1 MKNLNIYKSLN
12 EIITYIEENLE
23 QDINYSK
30 MAQIMTTNEYTMK
43 KVFQLLTNIP
53 ISEYIRN
60 RKLSNA
66 GFDLYKNNEKI
77 IDVAIKYHYDNPTSF
92 SRAFEKFHGIKPS
105 NVKSNPN
112 KLKLFPKLEF
122 EETINEISNNM
133 EYSIVELEEKILYG
147 KGIKTAYSTIQKDAP
162 NFFSKMRKKYF
173 SKYGEIDYGIVMY
186 EERFESNQ
194 FEYWIAYE
202 KEVEDFEK
210 ILIPKSKWLK
220 FVIKS
225 QEPLDIQKVSRAFY
239 EKFITSSK
247 FKLRPLPE
255 LEYYYDN
262 ITEFLIPIED

>member
-1 MKNLNIYKSLN
+1 MNIYKSLN

-92 SRAFEKFHGIKPS
+92 SRAFEKFHGIKP
-105 NVKSNPN
+105 
-112 KLKLFPKLEF
+112 
-122 EETINEISNNM
+122 SNNM